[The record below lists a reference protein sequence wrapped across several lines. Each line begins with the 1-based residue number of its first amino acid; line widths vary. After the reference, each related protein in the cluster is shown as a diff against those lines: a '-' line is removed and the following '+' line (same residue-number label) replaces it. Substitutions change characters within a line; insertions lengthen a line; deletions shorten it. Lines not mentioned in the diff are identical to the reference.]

1 MTNFIC
7 NLITEAS
14 NQLKHMFTL
23 HFRFKI
29 SFSFEL
35 VGFQNCRIPNTN
47 CKREREGEIFYLS
60 QQELIT
66 YQKNPYLKDD
76 V

>member
-1 MTNFIC
+1 
-7 NLITEAS
+7 
-14 NQLKHMFTL
+14 MFTL
-23 HFRFKI
+23 YFRFKI

-35 VGFQNCRIPNTN
+35 VGN
-47 CKREREGEIFYLS
+47 CKREREREIFYLS